1 MRVNLIT
8 ALSSHQVEDQVIEV
22 LLRHD
27 FQLQRRLL
35 SPLDFDTELIA
46 SPSTVRTLI
55 ITDKD
60 FGANWR
66 EIKILEEDSSVM
78 KESLNNFNL
87 LLQEHNQQCIFPE
100 WN

>member
-35 SPLDFDTELIA
+35 SPLDFDTELIT

-66 EIKILEEDSSVM
+66 EIKREDDENLSILILDIAKRFSSD
-78 KESLNNFNL
+78 E
-87 LLQEHNQQCIFPE
+87 I
-100 WN
+100 